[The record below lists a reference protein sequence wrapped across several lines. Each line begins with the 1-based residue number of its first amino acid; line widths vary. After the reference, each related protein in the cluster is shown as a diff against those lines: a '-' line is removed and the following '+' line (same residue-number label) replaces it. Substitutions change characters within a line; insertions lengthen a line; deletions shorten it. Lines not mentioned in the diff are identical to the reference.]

1 MLLCIRCIDHIII
14 AKVRRINPHQEKH
27 RILLGIRQ
35 IRSQRKI
42 WLIIRLDCPL
52 SLFAPVAAFSAAEA
66 CD

>member
-14 AKVRRINPHQEKH
+14 AKVRRINPHQGKH

-42 WLIIRLDCPL
+42 WLIIRLDCHVITVCSRGSVL
-52 SLFAPVAAFSAAEA
+52 RCRSL
-66 CD
+66 